1 MANNTLASLEAQLDR
16 AVDAAVAAQAAVDA
30 ARRRVGLSKAPKAF
44 FTAAEM
50 IAELCAAHDRHDA
63 EARIELREITKATIA
78 DCRLR
83 WLRGY
88 VPTPLETAMMGWP
101 SAFKALEAG
110 KQAQAAE
117 PKARSDNVVSLA
129 QQIAAAGKKRRGEA

>member
-63 EARIELREITKATIA
+63 EARIELREITKAVIT
-78 DCRLR
+78 DCRMR
-83 WLRGY
+83 WDASYR
-88 VPTPLETAMMGWP
+88 PTPLEKAMQKWP
-101 SAFKALEAG
+101 AAFKAALD
-110 KQAQAAE
+110 AA
-117 PKARSDNVVSLA
+117 KKTDNVVPLPTGQTA
-129 QQIAAAGKKRRGEA
+129 EQIIAAGRRRRGET

>member
-16 AVDAAVAAQAAVDA
+16 AVDAAIDAQAAVDA

-63 EARIELREITKATIA
+63 EARIELREITKAVIT
-78 DCRLR
+78 DCRMR
-83 WLRGY
+83 WDATYR
-88 VPTPLETAMMGWP
+88 PTPLEKAMAQWP
-101 SAFKALEAG
+101 AAFEAA
-110 KQAQAAE
+110 KQAQAAA
-117 PKARSDNVVSLA
+117 PRADNVISLA
-129 QQIAAAGKKRRGEA
+129 QQIAAAGKKRRGES

>member
-16 AVDAAVAAQAAVDA
+16 AVDAAIDAQAAVDA

-63 EARIELREITKATIA
+63 EARIELREITKAVIT
-78 DCRLR
+78 DCRMR
-83 WLRGY
+83 WDGTYR
-88 VPTPLETAMMGWP
+88 PTPLEKAMMGWP
-101 SAFKALEAG
+101 AAFKALDA
-110 KQAQAAE
+110 KQA
-117 PKARSDNVVSLA
+117 KTDNVISLA
-129 QQIAAAGKKRRGEA
+129 QQIAAAGRKRRGESS